1 MAKTKELSKDTR
13 DKIVDYHKAGKGY
26 GAIAKQLGEKRS
38 TVGEIIRKWKKLN
51 MTVNLPRTGAPR
63 KISPRGVSMI
73 LRKVRNQPR
82 TTREE
87 LVNDLKR
94 AGTTVS
100 KVTVGNTLRRH
111 SLKSCMARKVPL
123 LKSAHRLKFAHD
135 HLDNP
140 EESWEKVLWSDG
152 LNSTRRVWR
161 TKNNEYYP
169 KNTIPTVKHGG
180 GGIML
185 WGCFSAH
192 GTGRLHCIKERMTG
206 AMYCEILGNNLPLSV
221 RALKMGRGWVFQHD
235 NDPKH
240 TARITKEWLRK
251 KHIKVLEWPSQSP
264 DLNPTENLWKE
275 LKLADLEKICVEE
288 WAKIPAAVCANL
300 RTKVSAR
307 ASPSSAG
314 RAPLLHAGGAGASCS
329 SRARRRVPAMRPR
342 AGARS
347 LSLSVSLPSAA
358 RLCALALVLLLAAG
372 AAPSPALSAG
382 CPARCVCDEQ
392 LVVQCAGQRLAEFP
406 AELPLATRQLILSD
420 NGIGELPALQLNY
433 LADLVYLD
441 CSNNSLAELSE
452 STFGNLRKLA
462 YLDLSFN
469 ALARIDARTFGPL
482 ASLVMLRMTDNPGL
496 SEIDARAF
504 AENGAL
510 QVLDVSRNN
519 LTALNV
525 SALMALPALRAL
537 GLSGNPW
544 SCDCSTEDL
553 CLWMHVEGFKFQAS
567 CQKQIH
573 SGFGSLRGFERD
585 EATLADL
592 IQSSVPSTTMYYAIL
607 VVLKEWEEH
616 VVEEANESDEGQT
629 VCQGP
634 AEMRGRRLS
643 EVGMQLR
650 SECHQGLGYWDYLFF
665 IAIGFVIFSAGTV
678 SAWVMGVLM
687 VLYERYSKRKSEELD
702 SDDEE
707 DSAARGGT
715 SNHGN
720 GDLSKPGMQNPI
732 PLLKLLSFY
741 NVTAGFKKLY

>member
-1 MAKTKELSKDTR
+1 
-13 DKIVDYHKAGKGY
+13 
-26 GAIAKQLGEKRS
+26 
-38 TVGEIIRKWKKLN
+38 
-51 MTVNLPRTGAPR
+51 
-63 KISPRGVSMI
+63 
-73 LRKVRNQPR
+73 
-82 TTREE
+82 
-87 LVNDLKR
+87 
-94 AGTTVS
+94 
-100 KVTVGNTLRRH
+100 
-111 SLKSCMARKVPL
+111 
-123 LKSAHRLKFAHD
+123 
-135 HLDNP
+135 
-140 EESWEKVLWSDG
+140 
-152 LNSTRRVWR
+152 
-161 TKNNEYYP
+161 
-169 KNTIPTVKHGG
+169 
-180 GGIML
+180 
-185 WGCFSAH
+185 
-192 GTGRLHCIKERMTG
+192 
-206 AMYCEILGNNLPLSV
+206 
-221 RALKMGRGWVFQHD
+221 
-235 NDPKH
+235 
-240 TARITKEWLRK
+240 
-251 KHIKVLEWPSQSP
+251 
-264 DLNPTENLWKE
+264 
-275 LKLADLEKICVEE
+275 
-288 WAKIPAAVCANL
+288 
-300 RTKVSAR
+300 
-307 ASPSSAG
+307 
-314 RAPLLHAGGAGASCS
+314 
-329 SRARRRVPAMRPR
+329 MRPR

-347 LSLSVSLPSAA
+347 VSFTLSLTVSLPSAA

-504 AENGAL
+504 AENAAL

-544 SCDCSTEDL
+544 SCDCRTEDL
-553 CLWMHVEGFKFQAS
+553 CLWMHVEGFKFQ
-567 CQKQIH
+567 
-573 SGFGSLRGFERD
+573 
-585 EATLADL
+585 
-592 IQSSVPSTTMYYAIL
+592 
-607 VVLKEWEEH
+607 
-616 VVEEANESDEGQT
+616 DEGQT

-707 DSAARGGT
+707 DGAARGGP
-715 SNHGN
+715 SSHGN
-720 GDLSKPGMQNPI
+720 GDLTKPSMQ
-732 PLLKLLSFY
+732 
-741 NVTAGFKKLY
+741 V